1 MKGTVR
7 RGAIPAL
14 IAIALS
20 LVACGQQGEKAPE
33 TGVLDTFVGQAEGSS
48 AYVALITDG
57 ESLSGFVTNGK
68 LFGKWFATAEL
79 DDGQAQLTAR
89 DGAELGDVTIDGD
102 SASGEVLVGLG
113 TEPFE
118 AGLASGDA
126 SLFTA
131 AEKKG
136 EDSFEAGWIVL
147 PDGSER
153 GTYDTFIGGEFTTH
167 PAPKLRSTV
176 DIPGFG
182 AQAPHAQPT
191 LFLEANTQ
199 AP

>member
-1 MKGTVR
+1 MKDVVR
-7 RGAIPAL
+7 WGAIPAM
-14 IAIALS
+14 IAIAVS
-20 LVACGQQGEKAPE
+20 LAACGQQGDKAPDTAVLE
-33 TGVLDTFVGQAEGSS
+33 TYVGQVEDSP
-48 AYVALITDG
+48 AYIALITDG
-57 ESLSGFVTNGK
+57 ESLSGFVTDGK
-68 LFGKWFATAEL
+68 QFGKWFATAEL
-79 DDGQAQLTAR
+79 EDDQTQLTAR
-89 DGAELGDVTIDGD
+89 DGAELGEVTIDGD

-113 TEPFE
+113 TAPFE
-118 AGLASGDA
+118 ASLASGDA

-131 AEKKG
+131 AERRG

-153 GTYDTFIGGEFTTH
+153 GTYDTFIGGKFTTQR
-167 PAPKLRSTV
+167 APKLKPTV

-182 AQAPHAQPT
+182 AQAPFLQPT